1 MYMLMGGLGLF
12 VLVVLIL
19 IIFFFVVFVVLC
31 LKGYVVGVIIF
42 ILFILIVI
50 FVFKMLIDMVFVVV
64 GYGFIYGLWL
74 IVWVIVVVVFLYKL
88 IVVSGQFDII
98 CSLVIFIIDD
108 QCLQVLL
115 IGFFFGVLLEGVVG
129 FGVLVVIIGVL
140 LVGLGFKLLYVV
152 GLCLIVNIVLVV
164 FGVLGVLILVVGQVM
179 GIDLFYIGVM
189 VGCQLL
195 FLLVFVLFWLVVMM
209 DGWKGVKEMWLVVL
223 VVGGSFVVIQFFIFN
238 YIGLELLDIILVL
251 VSIVLFVLFFKVW
264 WLKNIEMVISMG

>member
-1 MYMLMGGLGLF
+1 MGGLGLF

-50 FVFKMLIDMVFVVV
+50 FVFKMLIDMVFVVA

-74 IVWVIVVVVFLYKL
+74 IVWVIVAVVFLYKL

-140 LVGLGFKLLYVV
+140 LVGLGFKLLYAV